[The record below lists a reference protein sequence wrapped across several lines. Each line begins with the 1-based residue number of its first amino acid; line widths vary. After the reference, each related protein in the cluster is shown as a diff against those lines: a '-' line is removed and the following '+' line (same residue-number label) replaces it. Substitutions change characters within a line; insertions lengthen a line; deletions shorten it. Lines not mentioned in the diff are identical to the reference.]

1 MIPEN
6 LSTPATDIP
15 LTSEVPPA
23 AEGPIDEPRDPHNV
37 LRGFVLLDLFVRLL
51 IWSTAGILASY
62 VIGWWV
68 GRPAGN
74 PFAGDWGI
82 TWAWGMWAAAWVLL
96 YNLFYVALLVVL
108 RLPVPTPR
116 EGRYAM
122 QPGQPIDMQVIW
134 SSLVGVLT
142 IARLQAPWPGFLVF
156 HISQLP
162 PMCWLMNRFF
172 GPKSESTFATDPKVI
187 DPHMVTIGR
196 NVVLGLNSTVAGH
209 YVERGAIVFKRTI
222 IEDDVVVGGD
232 AKILGG
238 VRIKRGA
245 VIAAGS
251 VVLPDSVVGENEF
264 WWGVPARKFRTLPP
278 LPYPARRE

>member
-1 MIPEN
+1 
-6 LSTPATDIP
+6 
-15 LTSEVPPA
+15 
-23 AEGPIDEPRDPHNV
+23 
-37 LRGFVLLDLFVRLL
+37 
-51 IWSTAGILASY
+51 
-62 VIGWWV
+62 
-68 GRPAGN
+68 
-74 PFAGDWGI
+74 
-82 TWAWGMWAAAWVLL
+82 
-96 YNLFYVALLVVL
+96 
-108 RLPVPTPR
+108 
-116 EGRYAM
+116 
-122 QPGQPIDMQVIW
+122 
-134 SSLVGVLT
+134 LVGVLT

-172 GPKSESTFATDPKVI
+172 GPKSEYTFATDPKVI

-222 IEDDVVVGGD
+222 IEDDVVLGGD

-278 LPYPARRE
+278 LPYPARRA